1 MTNPVI
7 AEVVRGARLESRHR
21 GSVAVVD
28 AAGAVVFALGDT
40 GAHVYPRSA
49 VKALQALVLVEC
61 GGADRFGLGTEA
73 LALACASH
81 GGEPG
86 HVQGVEGM
94 LKAAGLDPSALACG
108 AHWPSHG
115 PSAQALMRAGRTA
128 ESLHNNCSG
137 KHAGFLCAARAMGGE
152 TAGYA
157 EPTHAVQ
164 REVKAVLES
173 VAGIAI
179 PEDARATDGCSVP
192 TWAIPLVSL
201 AGAFARFGSGQG
213 LGRERA
219 RAAER
224 LRSACAAHPWHVA
237 GTGRFCTRLMEHF
250 RERAF
255 VKTGAEGVFCGA
267 LPQQGLGIAVKCDDG
282 AARAAE
288 VAMAT
293 LVARYLP
300 LRPEDE
306 TALDPLRRPIL
317 RNWNGREVGGILPV
331 F

>member
-7 AEVVRGARLESRHR
+7 AEVVRGARVESRHR
-21 GSVAVVD
+21 GSIAVVD
-28 AAGAVVFALGDT
+28 AAGTVVFALGEIEQP
-40 GAHVYPRSA
+40 VYPRSA

-61 GGADRFGLGTEA
+61 GGADRFSLGTEA

-94 LKAAGLDPSALACG
+94 LKAAGLDPAALACG
-108 AHWPSHG
+108 AHWPSHA
-115 PSAQALMRAGRTA
+115 PSAQALMRAGKTA
-128 ESLHNNCSG
+128 KSLHNNCSG
-137 KHAGFLCAARAMGGE
+137 KHAGFLCAARAMGVE
-152 TAGYA
+152 TAGYT

-164 REVKAVLES
+164 REVKAVLEG

-192 TWAIPLVSL
+192 TWALPLVSL

-255 VKTGAEGVFCGA
+255 VKTGAEGVFCAA

-282 AARAAE
+282 AARASEVAIAE
-288 VAMAT
+288 VI
-293 LVARYLP
+293 ARHLP
-300 LRPEDE
+300 HDAADE
-306 TALDPLRRPIL
+306 AALAPLRRSVL
-317 RNWNGREVGGILPV
+317 RNWNRIEVGALAAV

>member
-1 MTNPVI
+1 V
-7 AEVVRGARLESRHR
+7 
-21 GSVAVVD
+21 
-28 AAGAVVFALGDT
+28 
-40 GAHVYPRSA
+40 
-49 VKALQALVLVEC
+49 
-61 GGADRFGLGTEA
+61 
-73 LALACASH
+73 
-81 GGEPG
+81 
-86 HVQGVEGM
+86 
-94 LKAAGLDPSALACG
+94 
-108 AHWPSHG
+108 
-115 PSAQALMRAGRTA
+115 
-128 ESLHNNCSG
+128 
-137 KHAGFLCAARAMGGE
+137 E

-157 EPTHAVQ
+157 EPAHAVQ

-201 AGAFARFGSGQG
+201 AGAFARFGSGRG
-213 LGRERA
+213 LGPERA
-219 RAAER
+219 RAAQR

-282 AARAAE
+282 AARASE

-300 LRPEDE
+300 LSAEDQDALQPLQRPV
-306 TALDPLRRPIL
+306 L
-317 RNWNGREVGGILPV
+317 RNWNGIEVGAIAARLFV
-331 F
+331 